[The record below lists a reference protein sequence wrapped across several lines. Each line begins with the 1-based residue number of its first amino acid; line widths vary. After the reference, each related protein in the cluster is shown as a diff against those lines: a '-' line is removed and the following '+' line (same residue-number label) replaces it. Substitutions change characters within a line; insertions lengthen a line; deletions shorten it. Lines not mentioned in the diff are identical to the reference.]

1 MTPSGYA
8 RIAGF
13 WSHPLDNGFSKLD
26 TFMGPSLASNA
37 RPVCSAQPHLESF

>member
-13 WSHPLDNGFSKLD
+13 WSHPLDNGFSTLD
-26 TFMGPSLASNA
+26 TFMDPHWLLMLAVSAAHSLT
-37 RPVCSAQPHLESF
+37 